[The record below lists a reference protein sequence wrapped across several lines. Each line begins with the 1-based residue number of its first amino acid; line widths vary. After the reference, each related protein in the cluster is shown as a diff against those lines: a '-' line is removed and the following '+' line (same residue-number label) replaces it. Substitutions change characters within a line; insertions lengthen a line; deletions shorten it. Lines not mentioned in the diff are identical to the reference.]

1 MGLVVAALAATA
13 GVIAAAGGGDA
24 QGVSTRANIVLIT
37 TDDQT
42 AASLAVMKRVQNLL
56 VRRGTSFENNI
67 ISFPLCCPSRATWIT
82 GQYAHNHGV
91 IDNQERNGGG
101 YESLRDPGDVL
112 PVWMDRA
119 GYDTALVGKWL
130 HDYRTLDPAP
140 GWDRFNAL
148 TSPTMTFY
156 YDYEITDSR
165 GGKVSYGEADRDYQ
179 TDVLTRD
186 YALPYIRAHASDP
199 DPFFLHVSYIAPHWG
214 RGRDTSRQRPLR
226 EREAVRVRDGEGEA
240 GAPRD
245 PPLQPSRAA
254 DAEIVQRGQHVRQ
267 ARCGSRSREAV
278 RPGDRR
284 PHRALSVRARQPARG
299 RRGVKQIEDAL
310 DAAGLAGRTYV
321 IYTSDNGY
329 MHGEHR
335 IRAEKVQP
343 YEEALQPPS

>member
-1 MGLVVAALAATA
+1 MRAGSAKIARLRAAAGLVVAVAVGTA
-13 GVIAAAGGGDA
+13 GLVAAAGGGDA
-24 QGVSTRANIVLIT
+24 QGVSTRPNIILIT

-56 VRRGTSFENNI
+56 VRQGTSFENNI

-112 PVWMDRA
+112 AVWMDRA
-119 GYDTALVGKWL
+119 GYDTALIGKWL

-165 GGKVSYGEADRDYQ
+165 GGKTSYGETDRDYQ

-214 RGRDTSRQRPLR
+214 RGRDRSDGGRCANGRPFAFETAKAKPAPR
-226 EREAVRVRDGEGEA
+226 EIRRFSHLALPMPKSFNEDNMADKPGAVRGRKKLSDRAIADLTERYQCA
-240 GAPRD
+240 S
-245 PPLQPSRAA
+245 SRA
-254 DAEIVQRGQHVRQ
+254 
-267 ARCGSRSREAV
+267 CSRST
-278 RPGDRR
+278 
-284 PHRALSVRARQPARG
+284 RG
-299 RRGVKQIEDAL
+299 
-310 DAAGLAGRTYV
+310 
-321 IYTSDNGY
+321 
-329 MHGEHR
+329 
-335 IRAEKVQP
+335 
-343 YEEALQPPS
+343 